1 MTTSSTAASSPGS
14 PSGGRGERALPSNEG
29 AEPAPTTRLVTHND
43 ILDLIVQNASLSD
56 ILLVITAM
64 VEREIHGSRAS
75 ILLLDEDGLCVR
87 VAAGPSLP
95 PEYNEA
101 IDGVAIGP
109 QVGTCGTAAYEKRI
123 VITPN
128 ISTDPAWAPWRSLA
142 TDAGL
147 VACWS
152 TPFLGLHERVLG
164 TFAVYFGE
172 PREPTSDELALLHD
186 AGYLAA
192 VAVQHDTVRQ
202 MLHDTSRTNPITGLP
217 NRIVLDEKLAAVEAT
232 SAETSQ
238 RFAVI
243 KASVQ
248 GMAPINEALGPT
260 VGDALLR
267 TIATRLTDVVGNSGV
282 ATHVWGC
289 DFVVL
294 MTDLTRDDEARE
306 MAEHIGD
313 ALSDPFDVEGMSLTV
328 NVAVGLATYGGEL
341 NGGPHSPGEP
351 LRAATVAQTTVVAN
365 EQVGVYDPSSDPGA
379 GVHLLA
385 PALRRGIEGEELTL
399 AYQPIVTLADDR
411 VDHYEAL
418 LRWTSPQG
426 VVPPSAFVSVAEQT
440 GLAGDLGRYALQRGL
455 AELARQR
462 AAGRDLGMSV
472 NLSVRQ
478 LSDQELPGL
487 IADLIAEHQLPP
499 ASVTMEVTE
508 GVLLSSTAKGW
519 GSLDRIRDVGVR
531 VSLDDFGTGFSQL
544 SYLRRFRFDE
554 IKLDRTLVHDM
565 ATDVMAYAIV
575 VGAVTFAQ
583 TAGLAVVAE
592 GIEERTQADRLRDLG
607 CTHGQ
612 GYLFGAARPT
622 ASPG

>member
-1 MTTSSTAASSPGS
+1 MMTVSSATAPSPSS
-14 PSGGRGERALPSNEG
+14 PSGGRRERALPSNEG

-56 ILLVITAM
+56 ILLVVTAM
-64 VEREIHGSRAS
+64 VEREISGSRAS
-75 ILLLDEDGLCVR
+75 ILLLDEDGVRLR

-95 PEYNEA
+95 AEYNAA

-109 QVGTCGTAAYEKRI
+109 QVGTCGTAAYEKR
-123 VITPN
+123 VAITTS
-128 ISTDPAWAPWRSLA
+128 IALDPAWTPWRSLA
-142 TDAGL
+142 DAAGL

-152 TPFLGLHERVLG
+152 TPFLGLHDRVLG
-164 TFAVYFGE
+164 TFAVYFDE
-172 PREPTSDELALLHD
+172 PREPRPDELALLHD

-192 VAVQHDTVRQ
+192 VAVQHDSVRR

-232 SAETSQ
+232 SAEVSQ

-243 KASVQ
+243 KASVE

-267 TIATRLTDVVGNSGV
+267 TIATRLTDLVGTSGI

-306 MAEHIGD
+306 MAERIGEF
-313 ALSDPFDVEGMSLTV
+313 LSDPLDVEGMSLTV
-328 NVAVGLATYGGEL
+328 NVAVGLATSGGEAD
-341 NGGPHSPGEP
+341 GGLHS
-351 LRAATVAQTTVVAN
+351 LDAVRAATVAQTTVVEN

-379 GVHLLA
+379 EVRLLA
-385 PALRRGIEGEELTL
+385 PALRRGIDGEELTL

-418 LRWTSPQG
+418 LRWTSPHG
-426 VVPPSAFVSVAEQT
+426 VVSPSAFVPVAEQT
-440 GLAGDLGRYALQRGL
+440 GLAGDLGRYALARAL

-462 AAGRDLGMSV
+462 AAGRDVGISV

-478 LSDQELPGL
+478 LSDHELPGL
-487 IADLIAEHQLPP
+487 IAALIAERELPP

-508 GVLLSSTAKGW
+508 GVLLTSTAKGW

-565 ATDVMAYAIV
+565 DTDVTAYAII

-583 TAGLAVVAE
+583 TAGLSVVAE
-592 GIEERTQADRLRDLG
+592 GIEQRAQADRLRDLG

-612 GYLFGAARPT
+612 GYLFGAARST
-622 ASPG
+622 ASPA